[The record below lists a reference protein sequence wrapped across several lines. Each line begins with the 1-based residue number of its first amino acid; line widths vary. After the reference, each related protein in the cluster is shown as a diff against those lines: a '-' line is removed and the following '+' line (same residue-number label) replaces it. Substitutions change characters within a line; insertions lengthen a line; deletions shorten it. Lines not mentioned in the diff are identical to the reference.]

1 MKKILLLSLLLL
13 GTAALAQTQNGLDF
27 DGANDFIQ
35 TPFGGIS
42 GTANRTFE
50 AWIFVSPSAPNNNL
64 TILDYGSG
72 ATGAR
77 NTFMVNTNNGLSFF
91 SGGTNANFSSTTG
104 TITAGQWTHVAFILA
119 NGTGFLYIDGVQVGT
134 GNLSGVNTTGSTDL
148 RIGRRVPGGASLYFA
163 GAIDEVRIWNTALSQ
178 NDLTT
183 SSGSEICPS
192 SNGLVAYYQFNEGMA
207 GSSNTGL
214 TTLPDLVSG
223 NDGTLSSFSLNGG
236 TSNWVTGAPI
246 ASLFIDT
253 DITQNTGVLTATQT
267 GASYQW
273 INCAT
278 NMPVNGATGMSFTP
292 TAIGNY
298 AVDIASSN
306 CTQRSDCENVS
317 TLGLATTTL
326 SEVFILQNPSSFLS
340 FNGDL
345 SSEAQVSIYTLSGK
359 EILNTSLNDSQSI
372 NPAIARGLYIVTIAQ
387 NGASKTF
394 KWIKE

>member
-1 MKKILLLSLLLL
+1 
-13 GTAALAQTQNGLDF
+13 
-27 DGANDFIQ
+27 
-35 TPFGGIS
+35 
-42 GTANRTFE
+42 
-50 AWIFVSPSAPNNNL
+50 
-64 TILDYGSG
+64 
-72 ATGAR
+72 
-77 NTFMVNTNNGLSFF
+77 MVNTNNGLSFF